1 MLKVGDVLDFNLKI
15 SINESDDLE
24 TGYLEDY
31 DREYYI
37 SYKKDNEEILF
48 EDFEEKGG
56 VVFFS
61 IKSYLEAFIKNE
73 FEEIS
78 DYEVFDINDKNF
90 EDQTAKIRV
99 KAIKY

>member
-15 SINESDDLE
+15 SINVSDDIE
-24 TGYLEDY
+24 TGYLDDY

-37 SYKKDNEEILF
+37 SYKKDNEEILSG
-48 EDFEEKGG
+48 DFEEKGG
-56 VVFFS
+56 NIYLDV
-61 IKSYLEAFIKNE
+61 KSYLEECIKND

-90 EDQTAKIRV
+90 KNQTAKILV
-99 KAIKY
+99 KAVI